1 MFSQILFK
9 LPQHLFLHQKVSGE
23 AFLPPQVLF
32 MPPQHFFIHQK
43 VPGETFLSFQIL
55 STLLH
60 PLFNTKN
67 ISSHKT
73 RPLTRA
79 ASSFFLYSTTSSSD
93 ASSYFCKIKF
103 KSHIYFTTL
112 SSVCPPFLKFINL
125 IYYRFADYLIIC
137 TAL

>member
-23 AFLPPQVLF
+23 TFLPPQVLF

-43 VPGETFLSFQIL
+43 LPGDTFLSSQILFMPPQHFFIHQKVPGDTFLSSQIL

-60 PLFNTKN
+60 QLFNTKN
-67 ISSHKT
+67 ISSHKI

-79 ASSFFLYSTTSSSD
+79 ASSFSSIQLRLHLTLLHT
-93 ASSYFCKIKF
+93 FV
-103 KSHIYFTTL
+103 KSKPECVLLFR
-112 SSVCPPFLKFINL
+112 N
-125 IYYRFADYLIIC
+125 
-137 TAL
+137 